1 MKTRYMFLA
10 IAITSM
16 GLAACMDKDWEA
28 PQFDEPLYGNNSIMK
43 EEGDKV
49 ITIGELKEKY
59 SSLISASTDGVKEIT
74 DDWQLQ
80 VVVNGND
87 EGGNL
92 YKQISVQDPTGAII
106 VGINGSNL
114 YPYMP
119 VGQQLL
125 INLKGLHI
133 GGYRKQAQIGAL
145 YKGSSIGRMDT
156 DVWEQHVRLLKK
168 GEIEAKVDTVDF
180 DENADKFILSGR
192 IVKLS
197 GVTIS
202 GEGTQVLAPEDGSVT
217 LSSNCANRLING
229 KSSLVLRTSSYS
241 KFANRAIPA
250 IPAIP
255 PIPKKVDLY
264 GVCTRYNNTW
274 QILMRTESDLQE
286 IQ

>member
-59 SSLISASTDGVKEIT
+59 SSLINASTDGVKEIT

-106 VGINGSNL
+106 VGINASNL

-145 YKGSSIGRMDT
+145 YNGSIGRMDT

-180 DENADKFILSGR
+180 DENADKYILSGR

-202 GEGTQVLAPEDGSVT
+202 GEGTQVLAPEDGSVA

-241 KFANRAIPA
+241 KFANRAIPKGKA
-250 IPAIP
+250 D
-255 PIPKKVDLY
+255 VY

>member
-59 SSLISASTDGVKEIT
+59 SSLINASSDGVKEIT

-125 INLKGLHI
+125 INLKGLYI

-145 YKGSSIGRMDT
+145 YKGSIGRMDT

-180 DENADKFILSGR
+180 DENADKYILSGR

-241 KFANRAIPA
+241 KFANRAIP
-250 IPAIP
+250 
-255 PIPKKVDLY
+255 KGKDDVY

>member
-59 SSLISASTDGVKEIT
+59 SSLINDSTDGVKEIT

-156 DVWEQHVRLLKK
+156 DVWEQHVRLLKE

-180 DENADKFILSGR
+180 DENADKYILSGR

-241 KFANRAIPA
+241 KFANRAIPKGKA
-250 IPAIP
+250 D
-255 PIPKKVDLY
+255 VY

>member
-59 SSLISASTDGVKEIT
+59 SSLINASSDGVKEIT

-145 YKGSSIGRMDT
+145 YNGSIGRMDT
-156 DVWEQHVRLLKK
+156 DVWEQHVRLLKE

-202 GEGTQVLAPEDGSVT
+202 GEGTQVLAPDDGSVA

-241 KFANRAIPA
+241 KFANRAIPKGKA
-250 IPAIP
+250 D
-255 PIPKKVDLY
+255 VY

>member
-43 EEGDKV
+43 QEGDKV

-59 SSLISASTDGVKEIT
+59 SSLINASTDGSKEIT
-74 DDWQLQ
+74 EDWQLQ

-92 YKQISVQDPTGAII
+92 YKQISIQDHTGAII

-125 INLKGLHI
+125 INLKGLYI

-145 YKGSSIGRMDT
+145 YRDGIGRMDT
-156 DVWEQHVRLLKK
+156 DVWEQHVRLLKP

-180 DENADKFILSGR
+180 DENADKYALSGR
-192 IVKLS
+192 IVRLS

-217 LSSNCANRLING
+217 LTSNCANRLINN

-241 KFANRAIPA
+241 KFANRAIP
-250 IPAIP
+250 
-255 PIPKKVDLY
+255 KGKVDVY
-264 GVCTRYNNTW
+264 GVCTRFNNTW

-286 IQ
+286 

>member
-16 GLAACMDKDWEA
+16 GLTACMDKDWEA

-59 SSLISASTDGVKEIT
+59 SSLINASSDGVKEIT

-145 YKGSSIGRMDT
+145 YNGSIGRMDT
-156 DVWEQHVRLLKK
+156 DVWEQHVRLLKE

-180 DENADKFILSGR
+180 DENADKYILSGR

-202 GEGTQVLAPEDGSVT
+202 GEGTQVLAPDDGSVA

-229 KSSLVLRTSSYS
+229 NPSLVLRTSSYS
-241 KFANRAIPA
+241 KFANRAIPKGKA
-250 IPAIP
+250 D
-255 PIPKKVDLY
+255 VY

>member
-59 SSLISASTDGVKEIT
+59 SSLINASSDGVKEIT

-106 VGINGSNL
+106 VGINASNL

-241 KFANRAIPA
+241 KFANRAIPKGKA
-250 IPAIP
+250 D
-255 PIPKKVDLY
+255 VY

>member
-59 SSLISASTDGVKEIT
+59 SSLINASSDGVKEIT

-156 DVWEQHVRLLKK
+156 DVWEQHVRVLKE

-180 DENADKFILSGR
+180 DENADKYILSGR

-241 KFANRAIPA
+241 KFANRAIPKGKA
-250 IPAIP
+250 D
-255 PIPKKVDLY
+255 VY

>member
-59 SSLISASTDGVKEIT
+59 SSLINASTDGVKEIT

-145 YKGSSIGRMDT
+145 YNGSIGRMAT
-156 DVWEQHVRLLKK
+156 DVREQHVRLLKK

-180 DENADKFILSGR
+180 DENADKYILSGR

-202 GEGTQVLAPEDGSVT
+202 GEGTQVLAPDDGSVA

-241 KFANRAIPA
+241 KFANRAIPKGKA
-250 IPAIP
+250 D
-255 PIPKKVDLY
+255 VY

>member
-59 SSLISASTDGVKEIT
+59 SSLINDSTDGVKEIT

-145 YKGSSIGRMDT
+145 YNGRSIGRMDT
-156 DVWEQHVRLLKK
+156 DVWEQHVRLLKE

-180 DENADKFILSGR
+180 DENADKYILSGR

-202 GEGTQVLAPEDGSVT
+202 GEGTQVLAPDDGSVA
-217 LSSNCANRLING
+217 LSSNCANRLINR

-241 KFANRAIPA
+241 KFANRAIPKGKA
-250 IPAIP
+250 D
-255 PIPKKVDLY
+255 VY

>member
-59 SSLISASTDGVKEIT
+59 SSLINASTDGVKEIT

-106 VGINGSNL
+106 VGINASNL

-145 YKGSSIGRMDT
+145 YNGSIGRMDT

-202 GEGTQVLAPEDGSVT
+202 GEGTQVLAPEDGSVA

-241 KFANRAIPA
+241 KFANRAIPKGKA
-250 IPAIP
+250 D
-255 PIPKKVDLY
+255 VY

>member
-59 SSLISASTDGVKEIT
+59 SSLINASTDGVKEIT

-145 YKGSSIGRMDT
+145 YKGSIGRMDT
-156 DVWEQHVRLLKK
+156 DVWEQHVRLLKD

-180 DENADKFILSGR
+180 DENADKYILSGR

-241 KFANRAIPA
+241 KFANRAIPKGKA
-250 IPAIP
+250 D
-255 PIPKKVDLY
+255 VY

>member
-59 SSLISASTDGVKEIT
+59 SSLINASTDGVKEIT

-156 DVWEQHVRLLKK
+156 DVWEQHVRLLKE

-180 DENADKFILSGR
+180 DENADKYILSGR

-229 KSSLVLRTSSYS
+229 KSSLGLRTSSYS
-241 KFANRAIPA
+241 KFANRAIPKGKA
-250 IPAIP
+250 D
-255 PIPKKVDLY
+255 VY

>member
-59 SSLISASTDGVKEIT
+59 SSLINASTDGVKEIT

-92 YKQISVQDPTGAII
+92 YKQISVQDSTGAII

-156 DVWEQHVRLLKK
+156 DVWEQHVRLLKE

-180 DENADKFILSGR
+180 DENADKYILSGR

-241 KFANRAIPA
+241 KFANRAIPKGKA
-250 IPAIP
+250 D
-255 PIPKKVDLY
+255 VY

>member
-59 SSLISASTDGVKEIT
+59 SSLINASTDGVKEIT

-145 YKGSSIGRMDT
+145 YNGSIGRMDT
-156 DVWEQHVRLLKK
+156 DVWEQHVRLLKE

-241 KFANRAIPA
+241 KFANRAIPKGKA
-250 IPAIP
+250 D
-255 PIPKKVDLY
+255 VY

>member
-1 MKTRYMFLA
+1 MKTRHIFLA
-10 IAITSM
+10 IAIASV
-16 GLAACMDKDWEA
+16 GFSSCMDKDWEA

-43 EEGDKV
+43 QEGDKV

-59 SSLISASTDGVKEIT
+59 SSLINASTDGSKEIT
-74 DDWQLQ
+74 EDWQLQ

-92 YKQISVQDPTGAII
+92 YKQISIQDHTGAII

-125 INLKGLHI
+125 INLKGLYI

-145 YKGSSIGRMDT
+145 YRDGIGRMDT
-156 DVWEQHVRLLKK
+156 DVWEQHVRLLKP

-180 DENADKFILSGR
+180 DENADKYALSGR
-192 IVKLS
+192 IVRLS

-217 LSSNCANRLING
+217 LTSNCANRLINN

-241 KFANRAIPA
+241 KFANRAIP
-250 IPAIP
+250 
-255 PIPKKVDLY
+255 KGKVDVY
-264 GVCTRYNNTW
+264 GVCTRFNNTW

-286 IQ
+286 

>member
-59 SSLISASTDGVKEIT
+59 SSLINASTDGVKEIT

-180 DENADKFILSGR
+180 DENADKYILSGR

-241 KFANRAIPA
+241 KFANRAIPKGKA
-250 IPAIP
+250 D
-255 PIPKKVDLY
+255 VY

>member
-59 SSLISASTDGVKEIT
+59 SSLINDSTDGVKEIT

-145 YKGSSIGRMDT
+145 YNGSIGRMDT
-156 DVWEQHVRLLKK
+156 DVWEQHVRLLKE

-241 KFANRAIPA
+241 KFANRAIPKGKA
-250 IPAIP
+250 D
-255 PIPKKVDLY
+255 VY

>member
-59 SSLISASTDGVKEIT
+59 SSLINASSDGVKEIT

-145 YKGSSIGRMDT
+145 YNGRSIGRMDT
-156 DVWEQHVRLLKK
+156 DVWEQHVRLLKE

-202 GEGTQVLAPEDGSVT
+202 GEGTQVLAPDDGSVA

-229 KSSLVLRTSSYS
+229 NPSLVLRTSSYS
-241 KFANRAIPA
+241 KFANRAIPKGKA
-250 IPAIP
+250 D
-255 PIPKKVDLY
+255 VY

>member
-16 GLAACMDKDWEA
+16 GLTACMDKDWEA

-59 SSLISASTDGVKEIT
+59 SSLINASTDGVKEIT

-145 YKGSSIGRMDT
+145 YNGSIGRMDT
-156 DVWEQHVRLLKK
+156 DVWEQHVRLFKE

-180 DENADKFILSGR
+180 DENADKYILSGR

-241 KFANRAIPA
+241 KFANRAIPKGKA
-250 IPAIP
+250 D
-255 PIPKKVDLY
+255 VY

>member
-1 MKTRYMFLA
+1 MKKRYMFLA

-59 SSLISASTDGVKEIT
+59 SSLINASSDGVKEIT

-145 YKGSSIGRMDT
+145 YNGSIGRMDT
-156 DVWEQHVRLLKK
+156 DVWEQHVRLLKE

-202 GEGTQVLAPEDGSVT
+202 GEGTQVLAPEDGSVA

-241 KFANRAIPA
+241 KFANRAIPKGKA
-250 IPAIP
+250 D
-255 PIPKKVDLY
+255 VY

>member
-16 GLAACMDKDWEA
+16 GLTACMDKDWEA

-59 SSLISASTDGVKEIT
+59 SSLINASTDGVKEIT

-106 VGINGSNL
+106 VGINASNL

-145 YKGSSIGRMDT
+145 YNGSIGRMDT
-156 DVWEQHVRLLKK
+156 DVWEQHVRLLKE

-180 DENADKFILSGR
+180 DENADKYILSGR

-241 KFANRAIPA
+241 KFANRAIPKGKA
-250 IPAIP
+250 D
-255 PIPKKVDLY
+255 VY

>member
-59 SSLISASTDGVKEIT
+59 SSLINASTDGVKEIT

-145 YKGSSIGRMDT
+145 YNGSIGRMDT
-156 DVWEQHVRLLKK
+156 DVWEQHVRLLKE

-202 GEGTQVLAPEDGSVT
+202 GEGTQVLAPDDGSVA

-241 KFANRAIPA
+241 KFANRAIPKGKA
-250 IPAIP
+250 D
-255 PIPKKVDLY
+255 VY

>member
-59 SSLISASTDGVKEIT
+59 SSLINASTDGVKEIT

-125 INLKGLHI
+125 INLKGLYI

-145 YKGSSIGRMDT
+145 YNGSIGRMDT
-156 DVWEQHVRLLKK
+156 DVWEQHVRLLKE

-202 GEGTQVLAPEDGSVT
+202 GEGTQVLAPEDGSVA

-241 KFANRAIPA
+241 KFANRAIPKGKA
-250 IPAIP
+250 D
-255 PIPKKVDLY
+255 VY

>member
-1 MKTRYMFLA
+1 MKTRHIFLA
-10 IAITSM
+10 IAIASV
-16 GLAACMDKDWEA
+16 GFSSCMDKDWEA

-59 SSLISASTDGVKEIT
+59 SSLINASSDGVKEIT

-145 YKGSSIGRMDT
+145 YNGSIGRMDT

-180 DENADKFILSGR
+180 DENADKYILSGR

-202 GEGTQVLAPEDGSVT
+202 GEGTQVLAPEDGSVA

-241 KFANRAIPA
+241 KFANRAIPKGKA
-250 IPAIP
+250 D
-255 PIPKKVDLY
+255 VY

>member
-59 SSLISASTDGVKEIT
+59 SSLINASSDGVKEIT

-145 YKGSSIGRMDT
+145 YNGSIGRMDT
-156 DVWEQHVRLLKK
+156 DVWEQHVRLLKE

-180 DENADKFILSGR
+180 DENADKYILSGR

-202 GEGTQVLAPEDGSVT
+202 GEGTQVLAPDDGSVA

-241 KFANRAIPA
+241 KFANRAIPKGKA
-250 IPAIP
+250 D
-255 PIPKKVDLY
+255 VY

>member
-59 SSLISASTDGVKEIT
+59 SSLINASTDGVKEIT

-133 GGYRKQAQIGAL
+133 AGYRKQAQIGAL
-145 YKGSSIGRMDT
+145 YNGSIGRMDT
-156 DVWEQHVRLLKK
+156 DVWEQHVRLLKE

-180 DENADKFILSGR
+180 DENADKYILSGR

-241 KFANRAIPA
+241 KFANRAIPKGKA
-250 IPAIP
+250 D
-255 PIPKKVDLY
+255 VY

>member
-59 SSLISASTDGVKEIT
+59 SSLINASSDGVKEIT

-156 DVWEQHVRLLKK
+156 DVWEQHVRLLKE

-180 DENADKFILSGR
+180 DENADKYALSGR
-192 IVKLS
+192 IVRLS

-217 LSSNCANRLING
+217 LTSNCANRLINN

-241 KFANRAIPA
+241 KFANRAIP
-250 IPAIP
+250 
-255 PIPKKVDLY
+255 KGKVDVY
-264 GVCTRYNNTW
+264 GVCTRFNNTW

-286 IQ
+286 

>member
-59 SSLISASTDGVKEIT
+59 SSLINASSDGVKEIT

-106 VGINGSNL
+106 VGINASNL

-145 YKGSSIGRMDT
+145 YKSSSIGRMDT
-156 DVWEQHVRLLKK
+156 DVWEQHVRLLKE

-241 KFANRAIPA
+241 KFANRAIPKGKA
-250 IPAIP
+250 D
-255 PIPKKVDLY
+255 VY

>member
-59 SSLISASTDGVKEIT
+59 SSLINASTDGVKEIT

-106 VGINGSNL
+106 VGINASNL

-145 YKGSSIGRMDT
+145 YKGSSSIGRMDT
-156 DVWEQHVRLLKK
+156 DVWEQHVRLLKE

-180 DENADKFILSGR
+180 DENADKYILSGR

-202 GEGTQVLAPEDGSVT
+202 GEGTQVLAPEDGSVA

-241 KFANRAIPA
+241 KFANRAIPKGKA
-250 IPAIP
+250 D
-255 PIPKKVDLY
+255 VY

>member
-16 GLAACMDKDWEA
+16 GLTACMDKDWEA

-59 SSLISASTDGVKEIT
+59 SSLINASSDGVKEIT

-145 YKGSSIGRMDT
+145 YNGSIGRMDT
-156 DVWEQHVRLLKK
+156 DVWEQHVRLLKE

-180 DENADKFILSGR
+180 DENADKYILSGR

-202 GEGTQVLAPEDGSVT
+202 GEGTQVLAPDDGSVT

-241 KFANRAIPA
+241 KFANRAIPKGKA
-250 IPAIP
+250 D
-255 PIPKKVDLY
+255 VY

>member
-59 SSLISASTDGVKEIT
+59 SSLINASTDGVKEIT

-156 DVWEQHVRLLKK
+156 DVWEQHVRLLKE

-180 DENADKFILSGR
+180 DENADKYILSGR

-217 LSSNCANRLING
+217 LSSNCANRLINS

-241 KFANRAIPA
+241 KFANRAIPKGKA
-250 IPAIP
+250 D
-255 PIPKKVDLY
+255 VY

>member
-59 SSLISASTDGVKEIT
+59 SSLINASTDGVKEIT

-133 GGYRKQAQIGAL
+133 GGYRKQAQIGAI
-145 YKGSSIGRMDT
+145 YNGSSIGRMDT
-156 DVWEQHVRLLKK
+156 DVWEQHVRLLKE

-241 KFANRAIPA
+241 KFANRAIPKGKA
-250 IPAIP
+250 D
-255 PIPKKVDLY
+255 VY

>member
-59 SSLISASTDGVKEIT
+59 SSLINASSDGVKEIT

-145 YKGSSIGRMDT
+145 YNGSIGRMDT
-156 DVWEQHVRLLKK
+156 DVWEQHVRLLKE

-180 DENADKFILSGR
+180 DENADKYILSGR

-202 GEGTQVLAPEDGSVT
+202 GEGTQVLAPDDGSVT

-241 KFANRAIPA
+241 KFANRAIPKGKA
-250 IPAIP
+250 D
-255 PIPKKVDLY
+255 VY

>member
-16 GLAACMDKDWEA
+16 GLTACMDKDWEA

-59 SSLISASTDGVKEIT
+59 SSLINASSDGVKEIT

-145 YKGSSIGRMDT
+145 YNGSSIGRMDT
-156 DVWEQHVRLLKK
+156 DVWEQHVRLLKE

-241 KFANRAIPA
+241 KFANRAIPKGKA
-250 IPAIP
+250 D
-255 PIPKKVDLY
+255 VY

>member
-59 SSLISASTDGVKEIT
+59 SSLINASSDGVKEIT

-106 VGINGSNL
+106 VGINASNL

-145 YKGSSIGRMDT
+145 YNGSIGRMDT

-180 DENADKFILSGR
+180 DENADKYILSGR

-241 KFANRAIPA
+241 KFANRAIPKGKA
-250 IPAIP
+250 D
-255 PIPKKVDLY
+255 VY

>member
-59 SSLISASTDGVKEIT
+59 SSLINASTDGVKEIT

-145 YKGSSIGRMDT
+145 YKGSIGRMDT
-156 DVWEQHVRLLKK
+156 DVWEQHVRLLKE

-180 DENADKFILSGR
+180 DENADKYILSGR

-241 KFANRAIPA
+241 KFANRAIPKGKA
-250 IPAIP
+250 D
-255 PIPKKVDLY
+255 VY

>member
-59 SSLISASTDGVKEIT
+59 SSLINASTDGVKEIT

-145 YKGSSIGRMDT
+145 YNGSSIGRMDT
-156 DVWEQHVRLLKK
+156 DVWEQHVRLLKE

-180 DENADKFILSGR
+180 DENADKYILSGR

-241 KFANRAIPA
+241 KFANRAIPKGKA
-250 IPAIP
+250 D
-255 PIPKKVDLY
+255 VY

>member
-59 SSLISASTDGVKEIT
+59 SSLINASSDGVKEIT

-106 VGINGSNL
+106 VGINASNL

-145 YKGSSIGRMDT
+145 YNGSIGRMDT
-156 DVWEQHVRLLKK
+156 DVWEQHVRLLKE

-180 DENADKFILSGR
+180 DENADKYILSGR

-202 GEGTQVLAPEDGSVT
+202 GEGTQVLAPEDGSVA

-241 KFANRAIPA
+241 KFANRAIPKGKA
-250 IPAIP
+250 D
-255 PIPKKVDLY
+255 VY

>member
-59 SSLISASTDGVKEIT
+59 SSLINASSDGVKEIT

-106 VGINGSNL
+106 VGINASNL

-145 YKGSSIGRMDT
+145 YNGSIGRMDT

-202 GEGTQVLAPEDGSVT
+202 GEGTQVLAPEDGSVA

-241 KFANRAIPA
+241 KFANRAIPKGKA
-250 IPAIP
+250 D
-255 PIPKKVDLY
+255 VY